1 MKRITIYDVAK
12 EADVSLATVSRVI
25 NDSNV
30 VREDTRIRV
39 QEAIEKLG
47 YKPNAIA
54 QGLAL
59 SKTTTVSIVMSE
71 KMFAYNGKILNGLM
85 DVAKIYNYNIMF
97 HTTSKGISK
106 MQDVIES
113 IIKSRVDGVI
123 LFNDNF
129 SLEEMEVLNEYQIP
143 MVVVGSK
150 ITETKIGN
158 VGNVYINFEKM
169 AYDLVNKYFERGID
183 DISLVEDKLN
193 LSMMEQLKAGIDR
206 AYAEK
211 GKVFNKY
218 ISYDDNNYKSSF
230 NFLSDYYK
238 NNRPSKLVITFRDSQ
253 AIAVLN
259 ACQEAGYSLPE
270 DCELVCVL
278 NNKYLTMTRPNVTSY
293 NIPEYDLGAVA
304 MRLLTKMLV
313 DDDSVKDNKD
323 IEMSVSYY
331 CQKYNHVSRKRRYLF
346 VNYILVDGEQV
357 YKCKPCNPINPKN
370 EYWFEY

>member
-30 VREDTRIRV
+30 VREDTRLRV
-39 QEAIEKLG
+39 QQAIDKLG

-59 SKTTTVSIVMSE
+59 SKTTTISIVMGE
-71 KMFAYNGKILNGLM
+71 KLFSYNEKILNGLM

-129 SLEEMEVLNEYQIP
+129 SEEEMEVLQEYQIP
-143 MVVVGSK
+143 MVVVGSRIPK
-150 ITETKIGN
+150 TDIAN
-158 VGNVYINFEKM
+158 VGNVYIDFESLAYELVKSCFEK
-169 AYDLVNKYFERGID
+169 GIT

-193 LSMMEQLKAGIDR
+193 LSMMEKLKSGVDK
-206 AYAEK
+206 AYEEK
-211 GKVFNKY
+211 GLKFDKY
-218 ISYDDNNYKSSF
+218 ISYNDSYKSSYVYF
-230 NFLSDYYK
+230 TEYYK
-238 NNRPSKLVITFRDSQ
+238 THQPSKVVITLRDSQ
-253 AIAVLN
+253 AIAFLN
-259 ACQEAGYSLPE
+259 ATSEAGYDVPK
-270 DCELVCVL
+270 DAQMVCVL
-278 NNKYLTMTRPNVTSY
+278 NNKYLTMVRPHISSY
-293 NIPEYDLGAVA
+293 NIPEYDMGAVA

-313 DDDSVKDNKD
+313 EENNGILDKN
-323 IEMSVSYY
+323 IEMSYSFLARSTT
-331 CQKYNHVSRKRRYLF
+331 K
-346 VNYILVDGEQV
+346 
-357 YKCKPCNPINPKN
+357 
-370 EYWFEY
+370 

>member
-30 VREDTRIRV
+30 VREDTRLRV
-39 QEAIEKLG
+39 QEAIKKLG

-71 KMFAYNGKILNGLM
+71 KLFAYNAKILNGLM

-97 HTTSKGISK
+97 HTTSKGISR

-129 SLEEMEVLNEYQIP
+129 SQEEMEVLNDYQIP
-143 MVVVGSK
+143 TVVVGSR
-150 ITETKIGN
+150 IEDNGIET
-158 VGNVYINFEKM
+158 VGNVYINFEQL
-169 AYDLVNKYFERGID
+169 AYELTKRYFERGID

-193 LSMMEQLKAGIDR
+193 MSTMQQLKAGMER
-206 AYAEK
+206 AFKEN
-211 GKVFNKY
+211 GKEFTKY
-218 ISYDDNNYKSSF
+218 ISYDETYKSSYA
-230 NFLSDYYK
+230 FLTEYFK
-238 NNRPSKLVITFRDSQ
+238 THKPSKVVVTLRDSQ
-253 AIAVLN
+253 AIAMMN
-259 ACQEAGYSLPE
+259 AGTEAGYTVP
-270 DCELVCVL
+270 DDAELICVL
-278 NNKYLTMTRPNVTSY
+278 NSKYLMMTRPNVSTY
-293 NIPEYDLGAVA
+293 NVPEYDMGAVA

-313 DDDSVKDNKD
+313 NDESVKNNNK
-323 IEMSVSYY
+323 INMS
-331 CQKYNHVSRKRRYLF
+331 YNYMPRQTTK
-346 VNYILVDGEQV
+346 D
-357 YKCKPCNPINPKN
+357 
-370 EYWFEY
+370 

>member
-59 SKTTTVSIVMSE
+59 SKTTTISIVMSE
-71 KMFAYNGKILNGLM
+71 KLFAYNSKILNGLM
-85 DVAKIYNYNIMF
+85 DVAKIYNYTIMF

-129 SLEEMEVLNEYQIP
+129 SEDEMEVLNEYQIP
-143 MVVVGSK
+143 TVVVGSRVQDYS
-150 ITETKIGN
+150 IGN
-158 VGNVYINFEKM
+158 VGNVFIDFEKM
-169 AYDLVNKYFERGID
+169 AYDLVNSYFDRGIE

-193 LSMMEQLKAGIDR
+193 LSMMQQLKAGIDR
-206 AYAEK
+206 AYVEK
-211 GKVFNKY
+211 GKVFDKY
-218 ISYDDNNYKSSF
+218 ISYDDSYKSSYT
-230 NFLSDYYK
+230 FLTEYFK
-238 NNRPSKLVITFRDSQ
+238 ENKPSQMVITFRDSQ
-253 AIAVLN
+253 AIALLN
-259 ACQEAGYSLPE
+259 ACQEAGYSIPN
-270 DCELVCVL
+270 DTELVCIL
-278 NNKYLTMTRPNVTSY
+278 NNKYLSMTRPNISTY
-293 NIPEYDLGAVA
+293 NLPEYDMGAVA
-304 MRLLTKMLV
+304 MRLLTKMLN
-313 DDDSVKDNKD
+313 DDDSVQEKD
-323 IEMSVSYY
+323 IEMSFS
-331 CQKYNHVSRKRRYLF
+331 F
-346 VNYILVDGEQV
+346 I
-357 YKCKPCNPINPKN
+357 PKGTTK
-370 EYWFEY
+370 

>member
-30 VREDTRIRV
+30 VRQDTRLRV

-59 SKTTTVSIVMSE
+59 SKTTTISIVMSE
-71 KMFAYNGKILNGLM
+71 KLFAYNSKILNGLM

-129 SLEEMEVLNEYQIP
+129 SEDELEVLNEYQIP
-143 MVVVGSK
+143 MVVVGSRVQDYS
-150 ITETKIGN
+150 IGN

-169 AYDLVNKYFERGID
+169 AYDLVNSYFEKGID

-193 LSMMEQLKAGIDR
+193 LSMMQQLKAGIDR
-206 AYAEK
+206 AYVER
-211 GKVFNKY
+211 GKVFDKY
-218 ISYDDNNYKSSF
+218 ISYDDSYKSSYT
-230 NFLSDYYK
+230 FLTDYFK
-238 NNRPSKLVITFRDSQ
+238 TNKPSKLVITFRDSQ
-253 AIAVLN
+253 AIALLN
-259 ACQEAGYSLPE
+259 ASKEAGYNIPE
-270 DCELVCVL
+270 DSELVCIL
-278 NNKYLTMTRPNVTSY
+278 NNKYLSMTRPNISTF
-293 NIPEYDLGAVA
+293 NLPEYDMGAVA
-304 MRLLTKMLV
+304 MRVLTKMLV
-313 DDDSVKDNKD
+313 DSQELQEKD
-323 IEMSVSYY
+323 IEMSFS
-331 CQKYNHVSRKRRYLF
+331 F
-346 VNYILVDGEQV
+346 I
-357 YKCKPCNPINPKN
+357 PKGTTK
-370 EYWFEY
+370 

>member
-30 VREDTRIRV
+30 VREDTRMRV
-39 QEAIEKLG
+39 QQAIEKLG

-59 SKTTTVSIVMSE
+59 SKTTTISIVMSE
-71 KMFAYNGKILNGLM
+71 KLFAYNVKILNGLM

-129 SLEEMEVLNEYQIP
+129 SEDEMEVLHEYQIP

-150 ITETKIGN
+150 LKGQKIGN
-158 VGNVYINFEKM
+158 VGNVYINFERM
-169 AYDLVNKYFERGID
+169 AYEFVNECFEKGID
-183 DISLVEDKLN
+183 DISMVEDKLN
-193 LSMMEQLKAGIDR
+193 LSMMEQLKAGVDR

-211 GKVFNKY
+211 GLVFDKY
-218 ISYDDNNYKSSF
+218 VTYDDSYKSSYT
-230 NFLSDYYK
+230 FLSDYYK
-238 NNRPSKLVITFRDSQ
+238 NHKPSRMVITFRDSQ
-253 AIAVLN
+253 AIALMN
-259 ACQEAGYSLPE
+259 ACKESGYSIP
-270 DCELVCVL
+270 DDTELVCIL
-278 NNKYLTMTRPNVTSY
+278 NSKYLTMMRPTISTY

-313 DDDSVKDNKD
+313 EDESVKQNKD
-323 IEMSVSYY
+323 IEISFS
-331 CQKYNHVSRKRRYLF
+331 KLF
-346 VNYILVDGEQV
+346 RETT
-357 YKCKPCNPINPKN
+357 K
-370 EYWFEY
+370 

>member
-30 VREDTRIRV
+30 VREDTRLRV

-71 KMFAYNGKILNGLM
+71 KMIAYNGKTLNGLM

-129 SLEEMEVLNEYQIP
+129 SLEEMEVLHEYQIP

-150 ITETKIGN
+150 ITDTTIGN

-169 AYDLVNKYFERGID
+169 AYELVNAYFEKGVE
-183 DISLVEDKLN
+183 DISIVEDKLN
-193 LSMMEQLKAGIDR
+193 YSMMQQLKAGVDK
-206 AYAEK
+206 AFAEK
-211 GKVFNKY
+211 GKVFDKY
-218 ISYDDNNYKSSF
+218 ITYDDNFKSSF
-230 NFLSDYYK
+230 NFLTDYYK
-238 NNRPSKLVITFRDSQ
+238 EHEASKLVITFRDSQ

-259 ACQEAGYSLPE
+259 ACQEAGYKVPE
-270 DCELVCVL
+270 DTEIVCVL
-278 NNKYLTMTRPNVTSY
+278 NSKYLGMLRPNISSY

-313 DDDSVKDNKD
+313 DDESVKNNKN
-323 IEMSVSYY
+323 IEMSYV
-331 CQKYNHVSRKRRYLF
+331 F
-346 VNYILVDGEQV
+346 T
-357 YKCKPCNPINPKN
+357 PKGTTK
-370 EYWFEY
+370 

>member
-30 VREDTRIRV
+30 VREDTRLRV
-39 QEAIEKLG
+39 QQAIDKLG

-59 SKTTTVSIVMSE
+59 SKTTTISIVMGE
-71 KMFAYNGKILNGLM
+71 KLFSYNEKILNGLM

-129 SLEEMEVLNEYQIP
+129 SEEEMEVLQEYQIP
-143 MVVVGSK
+143 MVVVGSRIPK
-150 ITETKIGN
+150 TDIAN
-158 VGNVYINFEKM
+158 VGNVYIDFESLAYELVKSCFEK
-169 AYDLVNKYFERGID
+169 GIT

-193 LSMMEQLKAGIDR
+193 LSMMEQLKSGVDKV
-206 AYAEK
+206 YEEK
-211 GKVFNKY
+211 GLKFDKY
-218 ISYDDNNYKSSF
+218 ISYNDSYKSSYVYF
-230 NFLSDYYK
+230 TEYYK
-238 NNRPSKLVITFRDSQ
+238 THQPSKVVITLRDSQ
-253 AIAVLN
+253 AIAFLN
-259 ACQEAGYSLPE
+259 ATSEAGYDVPK
-270 DCELVCVL
+270 DAQMVCVL
-278 NNKYLTMTRPNVTSY
+278 NNKYLTMVRPHISSY
-293 NIPEYDLGAVA
+293 NIPEYDMGAVA

-313 DDDSVKDNKD
+313 DENNGKLDKN
-323 IEMSVSYY
+323 IEMSYSFLARSTT
-331 CQKYNHVSRKRRYLF
+331 K
-346 VNYILVDGEQV
+346 
-357 YKCKPCNPINPKN
+357 
-370 EYWFEY
+370 

>member
-30 VREDTRIRV
+30 VREDTRLRV
-39 QEAIEKLG
+39 QQAIDKLG

-59 SKTTTVSIVMSE
+59 SKTTTISIVMGE
-71 KMFAYNGKILNGLM
+71 KLFSYNEKILNGLM

-129 SLEEMEVLNEYQIP
+129 SEEEMEVLQEYQIP
-143 MVVVGSK
+143 MVVVGSRIPK
-150 ITETKIGN
+150 TDIAN
-158 VGNVYINFEKM
+158 VGNVYIDFESLAYELVKSCFEK
-169 AYDLVNKYFERGID
+169 GIT

-193 LSMMEQLKAGIDR
+193 LSMMEQLKSRVDKANE
-206 AYAEK
+206 EK
-211 GKVFNKY
+211 GIKIDKY
-218 ISYDDNNYKSSF
+218 NTYNETYKSSYVYF
-230 NFLSDYYK
+230 TEYYK
-238 NNRPSKLVITFRDSQ
+238 THQPSKVVITLRDSQ
-253 AIAVLN
+253 AIAFLN
-259 ACQEAGYSLPE
+259 ATSEAGYDVPK
-270 DCELVCVL
+270 DAQMVCVL
-278 NNKYLTMTRPNVTSY
+278 NNKYLTMVRPHISSY
-293 NIPEYDLGAVA
+293 NIPEYDMGAVA

-313 DDDSVKDNKD
+313 DENNGKLDKN
-323 IEMSVSYY
+323 IEMSYSFLARSTT
-331 CQKYNHVSRKRRYLF
+331 K
-346 VNYILVDGEQV
+346 
-357 YKCKPCNPINPKN
+357 
-370 EYWFEY
+370 